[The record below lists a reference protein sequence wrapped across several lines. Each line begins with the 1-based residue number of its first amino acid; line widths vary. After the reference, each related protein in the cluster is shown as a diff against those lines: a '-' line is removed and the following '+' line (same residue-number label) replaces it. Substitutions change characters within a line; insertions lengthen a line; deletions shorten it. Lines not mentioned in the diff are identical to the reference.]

1 MPWTTRLAGL
11 LVWTCTTRPPV
22 EETVS
27 GTMRLEM
34 VFWNT
39 TVSKRP
45 PFHVAVAPTSHCWLV
60 SGPSPGLPKM
70 VVPIGVVVKL
80 APISVAVGA
89 RKPLEAPARPASQSV
104 KA

>member
-11 LVWTCTTRPPV
+11 LVWTCTTRPV
-22 EETVS
+22 EDTVS

-34 VFWNT
+34 VFWKT

-60 SGPSPGLPKM
+60 SAPVGLPKM

-89 RKPLEAPARPASQSV
+89 RKPLEAPARPAASR
-104 KA
+104 